1 MGVAA
6 YADGMESNGL
16 QMPNRRWRF
25 APPAVAGAA
34 IVAMLLTLSCSPEAE
49 PPPTAV
55 EPTAMT
61 TPQPDTPVTATP
73 TVTTTP
79 QPDTPVTAAP
89 TATTTPQPDTPV
101 TVAPTATTTPQP
113 EEPSP
118 TPPTTTLQTVLDRGE
133 LLCGVRAGDGAF
145 SGFEIEF
152 CKAIAAAVLG
162 DADKVTFVTAWDRER
177 FDQLSAGK
185 FDVLMRLSTVTA
197 QRDAGRS
204 IDFAPAIFYEGRS
217 FAVHADSP
225 YRSTADMDG
234 ATVCVLADGTAEYI
248 LDNHF
253 TDLGIEYVPL
263 SVDVIQWVQDAF
275 VARRC
280 EVWMEY
286 RTFLASRIAQ
296 LDNPSQ
302 YRVLGQTISMEPLAP
317 AVRQDDSQWRDIV
330 SWVVYGLISAEELG
344 ITRDNVAATAS
355 NPLNFAVLWL
365 LGVPFGGE
373 VFDPGFGIDPQ
384 FIRRAIMA
392 VGNYGEIYER
402 TLAAVGIA
410 REGSLNALY
419 TDGGLLY
426 APPYRLEWPYWLE

>member
-1 MGVAA
+1 MGAKP
-6 YADGMESNGL
+6 YADGMESNGP

-25 APPAVAGAA
+25 APPAVVGAA
-34 IVAMLLTLSCSPEAE
+34 IVAVLLTLSCSPEAE

-55 EPTAMT
+55 TPTAMT
-61 TPQPDTPVTATP
+61 TPQPDTPVTAAP
-73 TVTTTP
+73 TAMATP
-79 QPDTPVTAAP
+79 QPN
-89 TATTTPQPDTPV
+89 
-101 TVAPTATTTPQP
+101 
-113 EEPSP
+113 EPSP
-118 TPPTTTLQTVLDRGE
+118 TPPTTTLQTVLDRDE

-162 DADKVTFVTAWDRER
+162 DADKVTFVNAWAQER

-197 QRDAGRS
+197 QSDVGRS
-204 IDFAPAIFYEGRS
+204 IDFAPAIFYGGWS

-234 ATVCVLADGTAEYI
+234 ATVCVLVQGNNEAEWI
-248 LDNHF
+248 LDDHF
-253 TDLGIEYVPL
+253 TDLGIEYVSL
-263 SVDVIQWVQDAF
+263 VGDDIQWLQDAF

-286 RTFLASRIAQ
+286 RTFLAPRIAQ

-302 YRVLGQTISMEPLAP
+302 YRVLGQIISMEPLAP
-317 AVRQDDSQWRDIV
+317 AVRQNDSQWRDIV

-355 NPLNFAVLWL
+355 NPLNFAVLRL

-373 VFDPGFGIDPQ
+373 VFDPGFGVDPQ

-410 REGSLNALY
+410 REGTPNALL

-426 APPYRLEWPYWLE
+426 APPYRLEWP

>member
-6 YADGMESNGL
+6 YADGMESNRL

-34 IVAMLLTLSCSPEAE
+34 IVAMILTLSCGPEAE

-55 EPTAMT
+55 APTAMT
-61 TPQPDTPVTATP
+61 TPQPDTPVTIT
-73 TVTTTP
+73 
-79 QPDTPVTAAP
+79 P
-89 TATTTPQPDTPV
+89 TATTPPEPDTPV
-101 TVAPTATTTPQP
+101 TVAPTATTTPQT

-133 LLCGVRAGDGAF
+133 LLCGVRAGEGAF

-162 DADKVTFVTAWDRER
+162 DADKVKFVTVRDRER
-177 FDQLSAGK
+177 FDRLSAGE

-204 IDFAPAIFYEGRS
+204 IDFAPAIFYAGQG
-217 FAVHADSP
+217 FAVRADSP
-225 YRSTADMDG
+225 YNSTADMEG
-234 ATVCVLADGTAEYI
+234 ATVCVASGTTTDPNIDG
-248 LDNHF
+248 HF
-253 TDLGIEYVPL
+253 YARGIEYRQMGGDYP
-263 SVDVIQWVQDAF
+263 STEDAF
-275 VARRC
+275 LAGRC
-280 EVWMEY
+280 EVWAAY
-286 RTFLASRIAQ
+286 RSHLASRISQ
-296 LDNPSQ
+296 FDDPSQ
-302 YRVLGQTISMEPLAP
+302 YRVLGQIILVEPVAP

-330 SWVVYGLISAEELG
+330 SWIVYGLISAEELG

-355 NPLNFAVLWL
+355 NPWSFAVLWL

-392 VGNYGEIYER
+392 MGNYGEIYER

-410 REGSLNALY
+410 REGTLNALH

-426 APPYRLEWPYWLE
+426 APPYRRE

>member
-34 IVAMLLTLSCSPEAE
+34 IVAMILTLSCGPEAE

-55 EPTAMT
+55 APTAMT
-61 TPQPDTPVTATP
+61 TPQPNTPVTAAP
-73 TVTTTP
+73 TATTP
-79 QPDTPVTAAP
+79 PEPDTPVTAAP
-89 TATTTPQPDTPV
+89 TATTTPL
-101 TVAPTATTTPQP
+101 P

-118 TPPTTTLQTVLDRGE
+118 TTLQTVLDRGE

-162 DADKVTFVTAWDRER
+162 DADKVTFVTVRAQER

-204 IDFAPAIFYEGRS
+204 IDFAPAIFYEGRG

-330 SWVVYGLISAEELG
+330 SWIVYGLISAEELG

-355 NPLNFAVLWL
+355 NPLSFAVLWL
-365 LGVPFGGE
+365 LGVPLGARCSTPVSASIHSSSGARSW
-373 VFDPGFGIDPQ
+373 PWATTARSTSARW
-384 FIRRAIMA
+384 RRWASP
-392 VGNYGEIYER
+392 
-402 TLAAVGIA
+402 A
-410 REGSLNALY
+410 RG
-419 TDGGLLY
+419 
-426 APPYRLEWPYWLE
+426 R